1 MVIVMEDLKD
11 WKQEQYQNYMM
22 TISRHINHLKLFLN
36 RQGYYVLCKDNMK
49 GVCCGFSFIGV

>member
-36 RQGYYVLCKDNMK
+36 RQQIDYRQLCMYHCHMVL
-49 GVCCGFSFIGV
+49 